1 MSEQYYK
8 SQVETNY
15 YNEYYDT
22 DDDVVDELGE
32 KELLFEDEVRM
43 IYDFIDE
50 VRHDTVFPFLDKL
63 TFESLL
69 DFLKDSESLQTE

>member
-32 KELLFEDEVRM
+32 KDLLFEDEVRM

>member
-8 SQVETNY
+8 LQFATNY

-22 DDDVVDELGE
+22 DDDVVEELDE
-32 KELLFEDEVRM
+32 KELLIEDEVHS

-50 VRHDTVFPFLDKL
+50 VRHDIVFPFLDRL
-63 TFESLL
+63 TFDSLL
-69 DFLKDSESLQTE
+69 DFLRDSESLSS